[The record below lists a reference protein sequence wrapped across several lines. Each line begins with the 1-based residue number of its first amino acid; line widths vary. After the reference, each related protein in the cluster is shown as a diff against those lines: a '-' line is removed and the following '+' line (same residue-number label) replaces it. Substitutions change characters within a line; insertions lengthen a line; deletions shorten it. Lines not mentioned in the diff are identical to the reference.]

1 MRLKKIVA
9 GTVVFSL
16 LSINTFSGI
25 FGGGG
30 GASSTYWQMKTF
42 YETVKVEANTVKQLR
57 TKLEEMKLYLEQIK
71 NLPNNVLKSELNKH
85 IGMINDLVA
94 IQNEVK
100 GLLGDAR
107 SFEMYLK
114 DMYKDVK
121 NMDYVNLLDRYA
133 ETINDLSRKSMQQSV
148 YYSTKAQN
156 NVNVNAI
163 YLKRQAANAQNP
175 TQLLQVLNSWN
186 ANLSLQLSSVT
197 DMINNNSRLQ
207 ALEYLEKAN
216 QIKIE
221 QADRQRMLELLD
233 KRIKELRSK
242 QKK

>member
-57 TKLEEMKLYLEQIK
+57 TKLEEMRLYLEQIK

-114 DMYKDVK
+114 DMYKDVR

-133 ETINDLSRKSMQQSV
+133 ETINDLSR
-148 YYSTKAQN
+148 
-156 NVNVNAI
+156 
-163 YLKRQAANAQNP
+163 
-175 TQLLQVLNSWN
+175 
-186 ANLSLQLSSVT
+186 
-197 DMINNNSRLQ
+197 
-207 ALEYLEKAN
+207 
-216 QIKIE
+216 
-221 QADRQRMLELLD
+221 
-233 KRIKELRSK
+233 
-242 QKK
+242 

>member
-57 TKLEEMKLYLEQIK
+57 TKLEEMRLYLEQIK

-114 DMYKDVK
+114 DMYKDVR

-133 ETINDLSRKSMQQSV
+133 ETINDLS
-148 YYSTKAQN
+148 
-156 NVNVNAI
+156 
-163 YLKRQAANAQNP
+163 RQAANAQNP

>member
-1 MRLKKIVA
+1 MKLRKIVA
-9 GTVVFSL
+9 GTVILCSL
-16 LSINTFSGI
+16 STNTFSI

-30 GASSTYWQMKTF
+30 GGSSAYWQMKTF

-57 TKLEEMKLYLEQIK
+57 TKLEEMRLYIEQIR
-71 NLPNNVLKSELNKH
+71 NLPESVLKSELSKH

-114 DMYKDVK
+114 DMYKDVR
-121 NMDYVNLLDRYA
+121 NMDYVNLLDKYA
-133 ETINDLSRKSMQQSV
+133 ETINDLSRKSMQRSV

-156 NVNVNAI
+156 SVNENA
-163 YLKRQAANAQNP
+163 
-175 TQLLQVLNSWN
+175 
-186 ANLSLQLSSVT
+186 VT

-216 QIKIE
+216 QIKME